1 MSCERQCC
9 GGRDAGTAGFT
20 LIEALIATALM
31 VAILAALAT
40 ITAQWLPNWNRSFV
54 RVQRMELTSI
64 GLERIVADL
73 AAAQFVPAHS
83 EAKGPLFDGEE
94 LSVTFVRSAIGPNA
108 QPGLQIVRIGE
119 TADARGL
126 AVIRTAA
133 PFAPW
138 HRAASCGHYGSTPS
152 SSCVRLIV
160 SRLPMPEPTGCGAK
174 AGTTVPIS
182 RAPCACRFAM
192 RGASR
197 YWRCPPRASFAST
210 LRRSAFVPATRLPAP
225 TRRPRGL
232 ANRDS
237 LVRTQA

>member
-133 PFAPW
+133 PFAPV
-138 HRAASCGHYGSTPS
+138 APGGV
-152 SSCVRLIV
+152 VRPLWLDPV
-160 SRLPMPEPTGCGAK
+160 VLK
-174 AGTTVPIS
+174 
-182 RAPCACRFAM
+182 RAPYRVSFAYA
-192 RGASR
+192 GADR
-197 YWRCPPRASFAST
+197 VWREGWHDRADLPRAVRVQVRDARSEQILALST
-210 LRRSAFVPATRLPAP
+210 A
-225 TRRPRGL
+225 
-232 ANRDS
+232 S
-237 LVRTQA
+237 LVRVNIAAQCVRASNPIACANTKTEGARQP